1 MWHIWEKWGQTHTNS
16 LRRVLRAVT
25 GHKLD
30 YDLVKLF
37 LERYTAQ
44 LRDLV
49 MALILNH
56 IVVMIRVFT
65 LFQVSTSTMV
75 TTSCNLERDHFVR

>member
-1 MWHIWEKWGQTHTNS
+1 
-16 LRRVLRAVT
+16 VLRAVT

-30 YDLVKLF
+30 DDLVILQK
-37 LERYTAQ
+37 YTAK
-44 LRDLV
+44 LRGFV

-56 IVVMIRVFT
+56 IVVIICVFI

-75 TTSCNLERDHFVR
+75 TTLKEFILYGKVIILLQRRSVEFS